1 MATLASIFNALS
13 QIITTT
19 AIETRAINLKFHL
32 FMGVNYFIF
41 SLFILE
47 HVCLVQTS
55 DSIDDFRFTENSSR
69 KKNMQYLGNLIGF
82 LSIYF

>member
-47 HVCLVQTS
+47 HVCLVLTS
-55 DSIDDFRFTENSSR
+55 DSIDDFSFTENSSR